1 MHAFLSCRGG
11 AALVL
16 CSLIASP
23 GAAADPSTG
32 AQAWTANCAKC
43 HRDPARIA
51 SAIPVPNDTAGAAR
65 LDRFLADHHA
75 RDASTR
81 AAIISWLQDQ
91 ASQ

>member
-1 MHAFLSCRGG
+1 MRAFLSCRGR

-16 CSLIASP
+16 LVLIARP
-23 GAAADPSTG
+23 AVAADLSAG
-32 AQAWTANCAKC
+32 AQAWAANCAKC

-51 SAIPVPNDTAGAAR
+51 SAIPTAGDATGAAR

-75 RDASTR
+75 KDPATR
-81 AAIISWLQDQ
+81 ATILAWLEDQ